1 MVKNTLCHDEP
12 ACQRALLLAPFLLG
26 ALQDLF
32 KTLHVIMVIPSNGA
46 PGDLQALLDGKVDT
60 SVRYDDVTTFAER
73 RNDRAD
79 G

>member
-1 MVKNTLCHDEP
+1 MVEDALRNDEP
-12 ACQRALLLAPFLLG
+12 ASQRRLALPSLLLHGL
-26 ALQDLF
+26 
-32 KTLHVIMVIPSNGA
+32 KNM
-46 PGDLQALLDGKVDT
+46 LQAVHVVVIVPPDGAARNLEAFLDGKVDT